1 MVSQP
6 IFPILTIFILDVPYK
21 VIGIKETTR
30 QPALLM
36 LETTIDNRFRL
47 KERVLQQGELD
58 IYDAIDQTIGQSVW
72 VKVWNAPLNQDIEFA
87 ENWRGQLIS
96 LQSIDDGHLPRIIA
110 FGRTVDGSPYQV
122 EEPPTGTLFRRW
134 ASRRAPLDVRAS
146 VELMAAVAQAVAVA
160 HREGIA
166 HGAINPENVYIEEGN
181 DEKPDAYIT
190 HWELGEAVA
199 ALRHAGEV
207 IPDRLSRYLAP
218 EQSNQ
223 KTRPVAPT
231 PTTDVYALG
240 VMLYELLTGTLPTL
254 SDGNPPAITAPRRF
268 NPDIPIGVENLLLRA
283 LSVDPALRQP
293 NAHSFANGIL
303 QALHNPEPVVPL
315 PAPPPTVVVQQRSN
329 FPWRALSL
337 VTLGALAAVIALA
350 LWFRGQT
357 VVPAGSVTPIPDTIP
372 GLVGVP
378 YNQAVQQ
385 AWAQG
390 YTITINAFIEDPS
403 RPAGVILNQCPTVGM
418 PRNTNISTCQQSNRP
433 PLEQGTILV
442 DVNPLPAPQ
451 VFRLV
456 PDLYGQTEDVARTAL
471 EDGNLRVG
479 LQRTAYD
486 ELLPAGRIV
495 EQNPRRGIAV
505 PAGTSVD
512 IIISAGPPP
521 GGVEA
526 PAPAPEAT
534 FTPSESSS
542 IPADTTVLAPPTAT
556 NPAPAPEEAT
566 KPVLDTPPVLEMG
579 VVLLDEQFNSDTA
592 LSWAQE
598 SNAQHEGAIRDGGY
612 QLRINEAGHFWK
624 SQPNAL
630 FTDFRLAT
638 TVTLSGTVGSPD
650 SGAGLIFRATGDQSY
665 YYFEVNGAQSFRLRA
680 QAGGRWMD
688 IIGWLPSDALLPDG
702 FPNTLMVDA
711 VGERLTLYINGQQ
724 VAAVDVPA
732 DAVYLNGDVGVAA
745 SGGNTPI
752 TATFDLLQVGQ
763 LPS

>member
-1 MVSQP
+1 
-6 IFPILTIFILDVPYK
+6 
-21 VIGIKETTR
+21 
-30 QPALLM
+30 M

-58 IYDAIDQTIGQSVW
+58 IYDAIDQTLGQSVW
-72 VKVWNAPLNQDIEFA
+72 VKVWNAPLNQDMEFA

-134 ASRRAPLDVRAS
+134 VSRRAPLDVKAS
-146 VELMAAVAQAVAVA
+146 VELVATVAQAVAVA

-166 HGAINPENVYIEEGN
+166 HGAINPENVYIEEAA
-181 DEKPDAYIT
+181 DDTPDAYVT

-199 ALRHAGEV
+199 SLRHAGEV
-207 IPDRLSRYLAP
+207 IPDRLTRYLAP

-240 VMLYELLTGTLPTL
+240 VMLYELLTGTLPTMGEGTP
-254 SDGNPPAITAPRRF
+254 SVITAPRRF

-283 LSVDPALRQP
+283 LNVDPALRQP
-293 NAHSFANGIL
+293 NAHSFANGLL
-303 QALHNPEPVVPL
+303 QALHNPEPIMPL

-329 FPWRALSL
+329 FPWRTLSL
-337 VTLGALAAVIALA
+337 VTLGALLAVIALA
-350 LWFRGQT
+350 FWFRVQT
-357 VVPAGSVTPIPDTIP
+357 VVPAGSVTPVPNTIP
-372 GLVGVP
+372 GLVGVS

-390 YTITINAFIEDPS
+390 YTITINAFIDDPS
-403 RPAGVILNQCPTVGM
+403 RPAGVVLNQCPSAGA
-418 PRNTNISTCQQSNRP
+418 PRETNITECQQPNRP

-479 LQRTAYD
+479 SQRTAYD
-486 ELLPAGRIV
+486 ALLPAGRIV

-505 PAGTSVD
+505 PAGTMVD

-521 GGVEA
+521 GGID

-542 IPADTTVLAPPTAT
+542 LPSDSTVPAPPVAT
-556 NPAPAPEEAT
+556 SPPIVAAEEAT
-566 KPVLDTPPVLEMG
+566 KPAPDTPPVLDVG
-579 VVLLDEQFNSDTA
+579 VVLLDEPFNDDTA

-598 SNAQHEGAIRDGGY
+598 TTSQHDGVIRDGGY
-612 QLRINEAGHFWK
+612 QLTINEAGHFWK

-630 FTDFRLAT
+630 FTDFRLAS
-638 TVTLSGTVGSPD
+638 TVTLSGTVASPE
-650 SGAGLIFRATGDQSY
+650 SGAGLIFRATGEQY
-665 YYFEVNGAQSFRLRA
+665 YYFEINGAQSFRLRA
-680 QAGGRWMD
+680 QAGGRWID
-688 IIGWLPSDALLPDG
+688 IINWLPSDALLPDG

-711 VGERLTLYINGQQ
+711 IGERLVLYINGEQ
-724 VAAVDVPA
+724 VSALDVPP
-732 DAVYLNGDVGVAA
+732 DAVYLSGDVGIAA
-745 SGGNTPI
+745 SAGSTPL
-752 TATFDLLQVGQ
+752 TATFDVIQVGQ
-763 LPS
+763 SPS